1 MTATTDTAAALEHF
15 ERRLAFE
22 TDVADVAA
30 ALAAGDPP
38 FTLLDVRSAAT
49 FARGHAR
56 GACNVPAA
64 TIDSA
69 LAAALPPGPLV
80 VMCWGPGCNGAHKA
94 AARLAALGREV
105 REMIGGF
112 EYWVREGMPVE
123 GTDAAA
129 LRGRADPLLVG

>member
-1 MTATTDTAAALEHF
+1 MTTTTTSAALEHF

-30 ALAAGDPP
+30 ALSAGDPP
-38 FTLLDVRSAAT
+38 FTLLDVRSET
-49 FARGHAR
+49 SFARGHAA
-56 GACNVPAA
+56 GARSVPTS
-64 TIDSA
+64 TIDAA

-94 AARLAALGREV
+94 AARLAAHGRDV
-105 REMIGGF
+105 QEMLGGF

-129 LRGRADPLLVG
+129 LRERADRALVG